1 MGTFLAISKGLK
13 PLSSWCLSN
22 SILRIAKERHAVIDP
37 GELKNIAAGAS
48 GSAVAAW
55 LARATGWAL
64 LGMFGGGVSAAYF
77 VGPVV
82 AEWTSLQHQQ
92 SAVGFVVGFLAIM
105 SLRKVVAVVEGFPAE
120 TVGGILV
127 ARLKKLLRVE

>member
-1 MGTFLAISKGLK
+1 M
-13 PLSSWCLSN
+13 
-22 SILRIAKERHAVIDP
+22 IDP
-37 GELKNIAAGAS
+37 GEIKTIVAGAS

-64 LGMFGGGVSAAYF
+64 AGMFGGGVSAAYF
-77 VGPVV
+77 VGPVI

-105 SLRKVVAVVEGFPAE
+105 SLRKVVAAVDSFPAE
-120 TVGGILV
+120 SIGGMFALK
-127 ARLKKLLRVE
+127 LKKWLGVE